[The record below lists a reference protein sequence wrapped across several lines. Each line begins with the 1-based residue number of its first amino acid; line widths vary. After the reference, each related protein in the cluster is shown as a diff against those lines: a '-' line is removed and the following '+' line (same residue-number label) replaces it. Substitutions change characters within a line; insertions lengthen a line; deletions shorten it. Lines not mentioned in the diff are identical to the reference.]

1 MIPPRLPCRIG
12 YNQRRRKLV
21 KRLAFPAVVVSLCAA
36 TVLAAGRGEG
46 AESPAAPVRLS
57 YVTWDYV
64 DRKASTDLF
73 IATARNEQSIDIQL
87 ENVPTDQYVN
97 LVKTRVASGNVPD
110 MVNIH
115 GVLGGYGEEIAR
127 TGQFEDIRDLA
138 VVEEYDPATLDA
150 NTLDGKLYYVS
161 VSTNVIGVLYN
172 KALFRASGVAVP
184 RSLGEFVATC
194 EGFKRVGITPIAC
207 SAKDAWTLQMIPF
220 IAFAQVF
227 QSRAPSPLAAL
238 RQLAAGD
245 LKFTDPEYRRT
256 MAIQSEWARR
266 GYFQAGF
273 LGTDVSV
280 ASAMVATGKAAMLV
294 NGTWQQKAIMDANP
308 AAEIGFFALPMN
320 ATGEQIMIPTM
331 AQGGIAL
338 NAKGGKL
345 PQARRALSLYL
356 GTDIQTAVIRDIK
369 GISTNRN
376 VKVGDPFLAEVI
388 AALRA
393 GRPTAFWHGTFLSE
407 DVNAVL
413 RSGYQALLAGAT
425 TVDRLAEEA
434 QRQLAEELAGRF

>member
-1 MIPPRLPCRIG
+1 
-12 YNQRRRKLV
+12 
-21 KRLAFPAVVVSLCAA
+21 
-36 TVLAAGRGEG
+36 
-46 AESPAAPVRLS
+46 
-57 YVTWDYV
+57 
-64 DRKASTDLF
+64 
-73 IATARNEQSIDIQL
+73 
-87 ENVPTDQYVN
+87 
-97 LVKTRVASGNVPD
+97 
-110 MVNIH
+110 
-115 GVLGGYGEEIAR
+115 
-127 TGQFEDIRDLA
+127 
-138 VVEEYDPATLDA
+138 
-150 NTLDGKLYYVS
+150 
-161 VSTNVIGVLYN
+161 
-172 KALFRASGVAVP
+172 
-184 RSLGEFVATC
+184 
-194 EGFKRVGITPIAC
+194 
-207 SAKDAWTLQMIPF
+207 
-220 IAFAQVF
+220 
-227 QSRAPSPLAAL
+227 
-238 RQLAAGD
+238 
-245 LKFTDPEYRRT
+245 
-256 MAIQSEWARR
+256 MAIQNEWARR